1 MLREFTASIQKQNF
15 TPEQS
20 GDVYDPDTRLKK
32 EAMKKRVEARI
43 AEKKAAEEL
52 RIKNQEDINKAVR
65 TPVSPDL
72 QLKKI
77 ISGMQKNVDQYGIEA
92 AKELGIDY
100 GGTVNK
106 GFKVVPEGS
115 NSPNFQE
122 FVDSGKWEEIESQD
136 YRDRT
141 KLNAQNAD
149 GTVWFGK
156 TGTDSAGHNATKRY
170 SGNKPWIENPT
181 DKELRQ
187 WLIDNNIETLNVAG
201 NRSYGT
207 EELGQQAKE
216 TIVKAVQPDTP
227 TSKNTLKIY
236 YPYSNKN
243 KTINHANSYKQIVE
257 AQNPGL
263 TVELVDNKSQAD
275 MIFGR
280 GQGMGNPFSHESS
293 HSEVIVKTRF
303 FDETMIMY
311 EAWLKGEPM
320 PEGTTP
326 ITPEQQKRLDAL
338 KAEWDNKLKPFVS
351 SSSFETVKRYSV
363 EDLRNNP
370 DKIYIFGDNTE
381 GWGKGGQAIVRDE
394 PNAFGISTKDSPTQF
409 MSDNNF
415 EANKAKIDADIAA
428 IKADGRPIVFPED
441 GIGTGR
447 ADLQNK
453 APRTWAYLQKELNKL
468 KGNNTK
474 VKTFEVSTKGD
485 AFGKQFS
492 ALNATFKE
500 GEVAGRTVEDIWQNE
515 IKKSG
520 KGKPPAPDS
529 VLYGRTL
536 EESKLAYKEL
546 WKFWMDEN
554 PELALKLIKK
564 INDENLQLTDSFAG
578 PNTVSQAEALQEIAE
593 EIIEELNARNMDLS
607 TISYDKIDD
616 SIKTSG
622 GSVGAAKFTDDF
634 FDPNAGKIT
643 SLPDNHI
650 FVFGSNEAGRH
661 GKGAALDAVNN
672 FGAETGKGFG
682 LQGQS
687 FAIPTKDGNLN
698 VLDNKQIQNYV
709 NQFLEFAKQNPDKT
723 FVFTDIGTGLAGKD
737 SSEIASMLSNK
748 TDNVII
754 SKNFNNKLGGGS
766 LGAAKLNDTN
776 VFDTMIEEYTPGSKF
791 LDDFKSS
798 IPGYILVPFEQMIE
812 SGLKMSGY
820 KEAAKIATK
829 LVAWELYTFATSLGA
844 NVIGKGEGALTSP
857 RLAQAYLLLGEEE
870 KFKERAE
877 NIEKDMMENSAAVGQ
892 PLMSAIIKAMPSY
905 WLDEWLLKRNPEF
918 KGWKEMFPQV
928 ATLKKGADWGIGKLF
943 GNGK

>member
-43 AEKKAAEEL
+43 AAKK
-52 RIKNQEDINKAVR
+52 N
-65 TPVSPDL
+65 VSEDL

-187 WLIDNNIETLNVAG
+187 WLIENNIETLNVAG

-500 GEVAGRTVEDIWQNE
+500 GPYAGRTIEDVWQNE

-520 KGKPPAPDS
+520 KGKPPAQNSILFGKDYQ
-529 VLYGRTL
+529 V
-536 EESKLAYKEL
+536 SKDEYQKL
-546 WKFWMDEN
+546 WQMWADEN
-554 PELALKLIKK
+554 PELMNQLKAKV
-564 INDENLQLTDSFAG
+564 DEGYYLVDSFAG
-578 PNTVSQAEALQEIAE
+578 DPNKTVNQAEALTN
-593 EIIEELNARNMDLS
+593 IIN
-607 TISYDKIDD
+607 
-616 SIKTSG
+616 
-622 GSVGAAKFTDDF
+622 KFT
-634 FDPNAGKIT
+634 
-643 SLPDNHI
+643 
-650 FVFGSNEAGRH
+650 R
-661 GKGAALDAVNN
+661 
-672 FGAETGKGFG
+672 
-682 LQGQS
+682 
-687 FAIPTKDGNLN
+687 
-698 VLDNKQIQNYV
+698 
-709 NQFLEFAKQNPDKT
+709 
-723 FVFTDIGTGLAGKD
+723 
-737 SSEIASMLSNK
+737 
-748 TDNVII
+748 
-754 SKNFNNKLGGGS
+754 GGS
-766 LGAAKLNDTN
+766 LGAAKLNDPN
-776 VFDTMIEEYTPGSKF
+776 VFDEVIEEYTPGNKF
-791 LDDFKSS
+791 IKEIVGN
-798 IPGYILVPFEQMIE
+798 IPGWIIVPIEQAIE
-812 SGLKMSGY
+812 SGLRLSGY
-820 KEAAKIATK
+820 STAAALAQK
-829 LVAWELYTFATSLGA
+829 LVQWELYTFAVSLGA
-844 NVIGKGEGALTSP
+844 NAIGRGEGALVSP
-857 RLAQAYLLLGEEE
+857 QLAQAHLILGNEDEFR
-870 KFKERAE
+870 KRAATM
-877 NIEKDMMENSAAVGQ
+877 EKDMMQNSAEVGSGM
-892 PLMSAIIKAMPSY
+892 MSAIIKAMPSY
-905 WLDEWLLKRNPEF
+905 WKDEWLLKRNPEF
-918 KGWKEMFPQV
+918 KGWMEMFPDLAYV
-928 ATLKKGADWGIGKLF
+928 KTRTEKGIDWGIGKLF

>member
-15 TPEQS
+15 SPEQS

-32 EAMKKRVEARI
+32 EAMKKRVEARM
-43 AEKKAAEEL
+43 AEKKEVKEL
-52 RIKNQEDINKAVR
+52 DIKNQENIDKTVR
-65 TPVSPDL
+65 TNVSQDL

-92 AKELGIDY
+92 AKELGLDY

-122 FVDSGKWEEIESQD
+122 FVDSGKWEEIKSQ
-136 YRDRT
+136 YYPDRT
-141 KLNAQNAD
+141 KANAQNAD
-149 GTVWFGK
+149 GTVWFGE
-156 TGTDSAGHNATKRY
+156 GDSRGYGATKKF
-170 SGNKPWIENPT
+170 SSNKPWIENPT

-207 EELGQQAKE
+207 EELGQQAQE
-216 TIVKAVQPDTP
+216 TIVKAVQGDTL

-236 YPYSNKN
+236 YPYANKN

-275 MIFGR
+275 MVFGR
-280 GQGMGNPFSHESS
+280 GQGMGNPFSHESL
-293 HSEVIVKTRF
+293 HKEVIVETRF

-320 PEGTTP
+320 PEGTVP
-326 ITPEQQKRLDAL
+326 ITPEQQKKLDAL

-363 EDLRNNP
+363 EDLRNNS

-409 MSDNNF
+409 MSDDNF

-468 KGNNTK
+468 KG
-474 VKTFEVSTKGD
+474 
-485 AFGKQFS
+485 
-492 ALNATFKE
+492 
-500 GEVAGRTVEDIWQNE
+500 
-515 IKKSG
+515 
-520 KGKPPAPDS
+520 
-529 VLYGRTL
+529 
-536 EESKLAYKEL
+536 
-546 WKFWMDEN
+546 
-554 PELALKLIKK
+554 
-564 INDENLQLTDSFAG
+564 
-578 PNTVSQAEALQEIAE
+578 
-593 EIIEELNARNMDLS
+593 
-607 TISYDKIDD
+607 
-616 SIKTSG
+616 
-622 GSVGAAKFTDDF
+622 
-634 FDPNAGKIT
+634 
-643 SLPDNHI
+643 
-650 FVFGSNEAGRH
+650 
-661 GKGAALDAVNN
+661 
-672 FGAETGKGFG
+672 
-682 LQGQS
+682 
-687 FAIPTKDGNLN
+687 
-698 VLDNKQIQNYV
+698 
-709 NQFLEFAKQNPDKT
+709 
-723 FVFTDIGTGLAGKD
+723 
-737 SSEIASMLSNK
+737 
-748 TDNVII
+748 
-754 SKNFNNKLGGGS
+754 GGS
-766 LGAAKLNDTN
+766 LGAAKLNDPN
-776 VFDTMIEEYTPGSKF
+776 VFDEMIEEYTPGSKF

-798 IPGYILVPFEQMIE
+798 IPGYILVPFEQMLE
-812 SGLKMSGY
+812 SGLKASGRAD
-820 KEAAKIATK
+820 AAKVAGK

-844 NVIGKGEGALTSP
+844 NVIGRGEGALTSP
-857 RLAQAYLLLGEEE
+857 RLAQAYLLLGDE
-870 KFKERAE
+870 KEFKKRAE

-892 PLMSAIIKAMPSY
+892 SLMSAIIKAMPSY
-905 WLDEWLLKRNPEF
+905 WFDEWLLKRNPEF
-918 KGWKEMFPQV
+918 AGWKEMFPQV
-928 ATLKKGADWGIGKLF
+928 ATLKKGAEIGLGKLF

>member
-15 TPEQS
+15 SPEQS

-32 EAMKKRVEARI
+32 EAMKKRVEARM
-43 AEKKAAEEL
+43 AEKKEVKEL
-52 RIKNQEDINKAVR
+52 DIKNQENIDKTVR
-65 TPVSPDL
+65 TNVSQDL

-92 AKELGIDY
+92 AKELGLDY

-122 FVDSGKWEEIESQD
+122 FVDSGKWEEIKSQ
-136 YRDRT
+136 YYPDRT
-141 KLNAQNAD
+141 KANAQNAD
-149 GTVWFGK
+149 GTVWFGE
-156 TGTDSAGHNATKRY
+156 GDSRGYGATKKF
-170 SGNKPWIENPT
+170 SSNKPWIENPT

-207 EELGQQAKE
+207 EELGQQAQE
-216 TIVKAVQPDTP
+216 TIVKAVQGDTL

-236 YPYSNKN
+236 YPYANKN

-275 MIFGR
+275 MVFGR
-280 GQGMGNPFSHESS
+280 GQGMGNPFSHESL
-293 HSEVIVKTRF
+293 HKEVIVETRF

-320 PEGTTP
+320 PEGTIP
-326 ITPEQQKRLDAL
+326 ITPEQQKKLDAL

-363 EDLRNNP
+363 EDLRNNS

-409 MSDNNF
+409 MSDDNF

-468 KGNNTK
+468 KG
-474 VKTFEVSTKGD
+474 
-485 AFGKQFS
+485 
-492 ALNATFKE
+492 
-500 GEVAGRTVEDIWQNE
+500 
-515 IKKSG
+515 
-520 KGKPPAPDS
+520 
-529 VLYGRTL
+529 
-536 EESKLAYKEL
+536 
-546 WKFWMDEN
+546 
-554 PELALKLIKK
+554 
-564 INDENLQLTDSFAG
+564 
-578 PNTVSQAEALQEIAE
+578 
-593 EIIEELNARNMDLS
+593 
-607 TISYDKIDD
+607 
-616 SIKTSG
+616 
-622 GSVGAAKFTDDF
+622 
-634 FDPNAGKIT
+634 
-643 SLPDNHI
+643 
-650 FVFGSNEAGRH
+650 
-661 GKGAALDAVNN
+661 
-672 FGAETGKGFG
+672 
-682 LQGQS
+682 
-687 FAIPTKDGNLN
+687 
-698 VLDNKQIQNYV
+698 
-709 NQFLEFAKQNPDKT
+709 
-723 FVFTDIGTGLAGKD
+723 
-737 SSEIASMLSNK
+737 
-748 TDNVII
+748 
-754 SKNFNNKLGGGS
+754 GGS
-766 LGAAKLNDTN
+766 LGAAKLNDPN
-776 VFDTMIEEYTPGSKF
+776 VFDEMIEEYTPGSKF

-798 IPGYILVPFEQMIE
+798 IPGYILVPFEQMLE
-812 SGLKMSGY
+812 SGLKASGRAD
-820 KEAAKIATK
+820 AAKVAGK

-844 NVIGKGEGALTSP
+844 NVIGRGEGALTSP
-857 RLAQAYLLLGEEE
+857 RLAQAYLLLGDE
-870 KFKERAE
+870 KEFKKRAE

-892 PLMSAIIKAMPSY
+892 SLMSAIIKAMPSY
-905 WLDEWLLKRNPEF
+905 WFDEWLLKRNPEF
-918 KGWKEMFPQV
+918 AGWKEMFPQV
-928 ATLKKGADWGIGKLF
+928 ATLKKGAEIGLGKLF

>member
-15 TPEQS
+15 VPEQS

-32 EAMKKRVEARI
+32 EAMKKRVEARL
-43 AEKKAAEEL
+43 AAKKTVET
-52 RIKNQEDINKAVR
+52 N
-65 TPVSPDL
+65 VSQDL
-72 QLKKI
+72 KLKKI

-92 AKELGIDY
+92 AKELGLDY
-100 GGTVNK
+100 GGSVNK
-106 GFKVVPEGS
+106 GFKVVPAGS

-187 WLIDNNIETLNVAG
+187 WLIDNKIETLNVAG

-207 EELGQQAKE
+207 EELGQQAQE
-216 TIVKAVQPDTP
+216 TIVKAVQGDT
-227 TSKNTLKIY
+227 T
-236 YPYSNKN
+236 
-243 KTINHANSYKQIVE
+243 A
-257 AQNPGL
+257 
-263 TVELVDNKSQAD
+263 
-275 MIFGR
+275 
-280 GQGMGNPFSHESS
+280 
-293 HSEVIVKTRF
+293 
-303 FDETMIMY
+303 
-311 EAWLKGEPM
+311 
-320 PEGTTP
+320 
-326 ITPEQQKRLDAL
+326 
-338 KAEWDNKLKPFVS
+338 
-351 SSSFETVKRYSV
+351 FETVKRYSV

-409 MSDNNF
+409 MSDDNF

-468 KGNNTK
+468 KGDNTK

-485 AFGKQFS
+485 DFGKQFS

-500 GEVAGRTVEDIWQNE
+500 GPYAGRTIEDVWQKE

-520 KGKPPAPDS
+520 KGKPPSKDS
-529 VLYGRTL
+529 ILFGSDIM
-536 EESKLAYKEL
+536 ESKVEYQKL
-546 WKFWMDEN
+546 WEMWLREN
-554 PELALKLIKK
+554 PELMNQLKNKVNEGFTLV
-564 INDENLQLTDSFAG
+564 DSFAG
-578 PNTVSQAEALQEIAE
+578 DPSRTVNQAEALTN
-593 EIIEELNARNMDLS
+593 IINQD
-607 TISYDKIDD
+607 
-616 SIKTSG
+616 
-622 GSVGAAKFTDDF
+622 
-634 FDPNAGKIT
+634 
-643 SLPDNHI
+643 
-650 FVFGSNEAGRH
+650 
-661 GKGAALDAVNN
+661 N
-672 FGAETGKGFG
+672 FGA
-682 LQGQS
+682 
-687 FAIPTKDGNLN
+687 
-698 VLDNKQIQNYV
+698 
-709 NQFLEFAKQNPDKT
+709 
-723 FVFTDIGTGLAGKD
+723 
-737 SSEIASMLSNK
+737 
-748 TDNVII
+748 
-754 SKNFNNKLGGGS
+754 S
-766 LGAAKLNDTN
+766 LGAAKLNDPV
-776 VFDTMIEEYTPGSKF
+776 VFDELVEEYTPGSKF

-798 IPGYILVPFEQMIE
+798 IPGYILVPFEQMLE
-812 SGLKMSGY
+812 SGLKASGY
-820 KEAAKIATK
+820 KEAAKIAGK

-844 NVIGKGEGALTSP
+844 NVIGRGEGALTSP
-857 RLAQAYLLLGEEE
+857 RLAQAYLLLGDEE

-877 NIEKDMMENSAAVGQ
+877 NIEEDMMENSAAVGQ
-892 PLMSAIIKAMPSY
+892 PIMSAIIKAMPSY

-918 KGWKEMFPQV
+918 AGWKEMFPQV
-928 ATLKKGADWGIGKLF
+928 ATLKKGADIGLGKLF

>member
-15 TPEQS
+15 TPEQG
-20 GDVYDPDTRLKK
+20 GDVYDPDKRLKK

-43 AEKKAAEEL
+43 AAKKL
-52 RIKNQEDINKAVR
+52 
-65 TPVSPDL
+65 VSEDL

-122 FVDSGKWEEIESQD
+122 FVDSGKWEEIESQS
-136 YRDRT
+136 YPDRT
-141 KLNAQNAD
+141 KANAQNAD
-149 GTVWFGK
+149 GTVWFGE
-156 TGTDSAGHNATKRY
+156 GDSKGYDATKNY

-216 TIVKAVQPDTP
+216 TIVKAVQEDIP

-236 YPYSNKN
+236 YPYANKN

-263 TVELVDNKSQAD
+263 TVELVNNKSQAD
-275 MIFGR
+275 MVFGR
-280 GQGMGNPFSHESS
+280 GQGMGNPFSHQSS

-320 PEGTTP
+320 PEGTVP

-351 SSSFETVKRYSV
+351 SSSFETVKKYSV

-370 DKIYIFGDNTE
+370 NKIYIFGDNTE

-409 MSDNNF
+409 MSDDNF

-468 KGNNTK
+468 KGDNTK

-485 AFGKQFS
+485 DFGKQFS

-500 GEVAGRTVEDIWQNE
+500 GEAAGRTIEDIWQNE

-529 VLYGRTL
+529 VLYGKTL
-536 EESKLAYKEL
+536 EESKSAYKEL
-546 WKFWMDEN
+546 WKYWMDEN
-554 PELALKLIKK
+554 PELGLKLIKK
-564 INDENLQLTDSFAG
+564 ISDEGLQLTDSFAG

-593 EIIEELNARNMDLS
+593 EIIGELNAGNMDLS
-607 TISYDKIDD
+607 EVSYEQIEDAF
-616 SIKTSG
+616 KTS
-622 GSVGAAKFTDDF
+622 
-634 FDPNAGKIT
+634 
-643 SLPDNHI
+643 
-650 FVFGSNEAGRH
+650 
-661 GKGAALDAVNN
+661 
-672 FGAETGKGFG
+672 
-682 LQGQS
+682 
-687 FAIPTKDGNLN
+687 
-698 VLDNKQIQNYV
+698 
-709 NQFLEFAKQNPDKT
+709 
-723 FVFTDIGTGLAGKD
+723 
-737 SSEIASMLSNK
+737 
-748 TDNVII
+748 
-754 SKNFNNKLGGGS
+754 GGS

-776 VFDTMIEEYTPGSKF
+776 VFDTTIEKYTPGSKF

-820 KEAAKIATK
+820 KEASKIAGK
-829 LVAWELYTFATSLGA
+829 LVAWELYTFAISLGA

-905 WLDEWLLKRNPEF
+905 WMDEWLLKRNPEF

-928 ATLKKGADWGIGKLF
+928 ATLKKGAEIGLGKLF

>member
-15 TPEQS
+15 TPEQG
-20 GDVYDPDTRLKK
+20 GDVYDPDKRLKK

-43 AEKKAAEEL
+43 AAKKL
-52 RIKNQEDINKAVR
+52 
-65 TPVSPDL
+65 VSEDL

-122 FVDSGKWEEIESQD
+122 FVDSGKWEEIESQ
-136 YRDRT
+136 YYPDRT
-141 KLNAQNAD
+141 KANAQNAD
-149 GTVWFGK
+149 GTVWFGE
-156 TGTDSAGHNATKRY
+156 GDSKGYGATKRY

-216 TIVKAVQPDTP
+216 TIVKAVQGDTP

-236 YPYSNKN
+236 YPYANKN

-263 TVELVDNKSQAD
+263 NVELVDNKSQAD
-275 MIFGR
+275 MVFGR

-320 PEGTTP
+320 PEGTVP
-326 ITPEQQKRLDAL
+326 ITPEQQKKLDAL
-338 KAEWDNKLKPFVS
+338 KTEWDNKLKPFVS

-409 MSDNNF
+409 MSDDNF

-468 KGNNTK
+468 KGDNTK

-500 GEVAGRTVEDIWQNE
+500 GPYAGRTIEDVWQNE

-520 KGKPPAPDS
+520 KGKPPAQNSILFGKDYQ
-529 VLYGRTL
+529 V
-536 EESKLAYKEL
+536 SKDEYQKL
-546 WKFWMDEN
+546 WQMWADEN
-554 PELALKLIKK
+554 PELINQLKVKV
-564 INDENLQLTDSFAG
+564 DEGYSLVDSFAG
-578 PNTVSQAEALQEIAE
+578 DPNKTVNQAEALSNIVNNYQNEGIGGRPYDLKNGIPVDSKGNPIKSIGSADKNITIYRVVPEGVNTVNPNDWVFINQGQAE
-593 EIIEELNARNMDLS
+593 EALKNANKNSDGKFNLIEMEVSQGDVYPAS
-607 TISYDKIDD
+607 K
-616 SIKTSG
+616 G
-622 GSVGAAKFTDDF
+622 G
-634 FDPNAGKIT
+634 
-643 SLPDNHI
+643 
-650 FVFGSNEAGRH
+650 
-661 GKGAALDAVNN
+661 
-672 FGAETGKGFG
+672 
-682 LQGQS
+682 
-687 FAIPTKDGNLN
+687 
-698 VLDNKQIQNYV
+698 
-709 NQFLEFAKQNPDKT
+709 LEMGYTPK
-723 FVFTDIGTGLAGKD
+723 
-737 SSEIASMLSNK
+737 
-748 TDNVII
+748 
-754 SKNFNNKLGGGS
+754 GGS

-820 KEAAKIATK
+820 KEAAKIAGK

-844 NVIGKGEGALTSP
+844 NVIGRGEGALTSP

-870 KFKERAE
+870 KFRERAE

-905 WLDEWLLKRNPEF
+905 WMDEWLLKRNPEF

-928 ATLKKGADWGIGKLF
+928 ATLKKGADIGLGKLF

>member
-216 TIVKAVQPDTP
+216 TIVKAVQGDTP

-236 YPYSNKN
+236 YPYANKN

-607 TISYDKIDD
+607 TISYDKIED
-616 SIKTSG
+616 SIKTS
-622 GSVGAAKFTDDF
+622 
-634 FDPNAGKIT
+634 
-643 SLPDNHI
+643 
-650 FVFGSNEAGRH
+650 
-661 GKGAALDAVNN
+661 
-672 FGAETGKGFG
+672 
-682 LQGQS
+682 
-687 FAIPTKDGNLN
+687 
-698 VLDNKQIQNYV
+698 
-709 NQFLEFAKQNPDKT
+709 
-723 FVFTDIGTGLAGKD
+723 
-737 SSEIASMLSNK
+737 
-748 TDNVII
+748 
-754 SKNFNNKLGGGS
+754 GGS

>member
-15 TPEQS
+15 TPEQG
-20 GDVYDPDTRLKK
+20 GDVYDPDKRLKK

-43 AEKKAAEEL
+43 AAKKL
-52 RIKNQEDINKAVR
+52 
-65 TPVSPDL
+65 VSEDL

-106 GFKVVPEGS
+106 GFKVVPEGN

-122 FVDSGKWEEIESQD
+122 FVDSGKWEEIKSQS
-136 YRDRT
+136 YPDRT
-141 KLNAQNAD
+141 KANAQNAD

-156 TGTDSAGHNATKRY
+156 TGTDSAGHNATKKY

-216 TIVKAVQPDTP
+216 TIVKAVQGDIP

-236 YPYSNKN
+236 YPYANKN

-263 TVELVDNKSQAD
+263 TVELVNNKSQAD
-275 MIFGR
+275 MVFGR

-320 PEGTTP
+320 PEGTVP
-326 ITPEQQKRLDAL
+326 ITPEQQKKLDAL

-370 DKIYIFGDNTE
+370 NKIYIFGDNTE

-409 MSDNNF
+409 MSDDNF

-468 KGNNTK
+468 KGDNTK

-485 AFGKQFS
+485 DFGKQFS

-500 GEVAGRTVEDIWQNE
+500 GPYAGRTVEDVWQNE

-520 KGKPPAPDS
+520 KGKPPSKNSILFGSDIM
-529 VLYGRTL
+529 
-536 EESKLAYKEL
+536 ESKVEYQKL
-546 WKFWMDEN
+546 WEMWLREN
-554 PELALKLIKK
+554 PESMKQLKNKVNEGFTLV
-564 INDENLQLTDSFAG
+564 DSFAG
-578 PNTVSQAEALQEIAE
+578 DPSKTVNQAEALTN
-593 EIIEELNARNMDLS
+593 IINQD
-607 TISYDKIDD
+607 
-616 SIKTSG
+616 
-622 GSVGAAKFTDDF
+622 
-634 FDPNAGKIT
+634 
-643 SLPDNHI
+643 
-650 FVFGSNEAGRH
+650 
-661 GKGAALDAVNN
+661 N
-672 FGAETGKGFG
+672 FGA
-682 LQGQS
+682 
-687 FAIPTKDGNLN
+687 
-698 VLDNKQIQNYV
+698 
-709 NQFLEFAKQNPDKT
+709 
-723 FVFTDIGTGLAGKD
+723 
-737 SSEIASMLSNK
+737 
-748 TDNVII
+748 
-754 SKNFNNKLGGGS
+754 S
-766 LGAAKLNDTN
+766 LGAAKLNDPN
-776 VFDTMIEEYTPGSKF
+776 VFNEVIEEYTPGNKF
-791 LDDFKSS
+791 IKEIVGN
-798 IPGYILVPFEQMIE
+798 IPGWIIVPIEQAIE
-812 SGLKMSGY
+812 SGLRMSGY
-820 KEAAKIATK
+820 SAAAALAKK
-829 LVAWELYTFATSLGA
+829 LVQWELYTFAVSLGA
-844 NVIGKGEGALTSP
+844 NAIGRGEGALVSP
-857 RLAQAYLLLGEEE
+857 QLAQAHLILGNEEE
-870 KFKERAE
+870 FRKRAATM
-877 NIEKDMMENSAAVGQ
+877 EKDMMQNSAEVGSGM
-892 PLMSAIIKAMPSY
+892 MSAIIKAMPSY
-905 WLDEWLLKRNPEF
+905 WKDEWLLKRNPEF
-918 KGWKEMFPQV
+918 TGWMEMFPDLAYV
-928 ATLKKGADWGIGKLF
+928 KTKAEKGMDWGIGKLF

>member
-43 AEKKAAEEL
+43 AAKK
-52 RIKNQEDINKAVR
+52 N
-65 TPVSPDL
+65 VSEDL

-554 PELALKLIKK
+554 PELATKLIKK

-607 TISYDKIDD
+607 TISYDKIED
-616 SIKTSG
+616 SIKTS
-622 GSVGAAKFTDDF
+622 
-634 FDPNAGKIT
+634 
-643 SLPDNHI
+643 
-650 FVFGSNEAGRH
+650 
-661 GKGAALDAVNN
+661 
-672 FGAETGKGFG
+672 
-682 LQGQS
+682 
-687 FAIPTKDGNLN
+687 
-698 VLDNKQIQNYV
+698 
-709 NQFLEFAKQNPDKT
+709 
-723 FVFTDIGTGLAGKD
+723 
-737 SSEIASMLSNK
+737 
-748 TDNVII
+748 
-754 SKNFNNKLGGGS
+754 GGS

>member
-32 EAMKKRVEARI
+32 EARKKRVEARL

-52 RIKNQEDINKAVR
+52 RIKNQENINKAVR
-65 TPVSPDL
+65 TPVS
-72 QLKKI
+72 
-77 ISGMQKNVDQYGIEA
+77 
-92 AKELGIDY
+92 
-100 GGTVNK
+100 
-106 GFKVVPEGS
+106 
-115 NSPNFQE
+115 
-122 FVDSGKWEEIESQD
+122 
-136 YRDRT
+136 
-141 KLNAQNAD
+141 
-149 GTVWFGK
+149 
-156 TGTDSAGHNATKRY
+156 
-170 SGNKPWIENPT
+170 
-181 DKELRQ
+181 
-187 WLIDNNIETLNVAG
+187 
-201 NRSYGT
+201 
-207 EELGQQAKE
+207 
-216 TIVKAVQPDTP
+216 TP

-236 YPYSNKN
+236 YPYANKN

-275 MIFGR
+275 MVFGR

-320 PEGTTP
+320 PEGTVP

-409 MSDNNF
+409 MSDDNF

-485 AFGKQFS
+485 AFGRQFS

-500 GEVAGRTVEDIWQNE
+500 GEAAGRTVEDIWQNE

-529 VLYGRTL
+529 PLYGMTL
-536 EESKLAYKEL
+536 EDSKKAYKEL
-546 WKFWMDEN
+546 WKYWMDEN

-593 EIIEELNARNMDLS
+593 EIIEELNAGGMDLS
-607 TISYDKIDD
+607 TKSYEDIEDAF
-616 SIKTSG
+616 KTS
-622 GSVGAAKFTDDF
+622 
-634 FDPNAGKIT
+634 
-643 SLPDNHI
+643 
-650 FVFGSNEAGRH
+650 
-661 GKGAALDAVNN
+661 
-672 FGAETGKGFG
+672 
-682 LQGQS
+682 
-687 FAIPTKDGNLN
+687 
-698 VLDNKQIQNYV
+698 
-709 NQFLEFAKQNPDKT
+709 
-723 FVFTDIGTGLAGKD
+723 
-737 SSEIASMLSNK
+737 
-748 TDNVII
+748 
-754 SKNFNNKLGGGS
+754 GGS

-776 VFDTMIEEYTPGSKF
+776 VFDTMIEEYTPGNKF

-798 IPGYILVPFEQMIE
+798 VPGYILVPFEQMIE

-820 KEAAKIATK
+820 KEAAKIASK

-844 NVIGKGEGALTSP
+844 NVIGRGEGALTSP

-870 KFKERAE
+870 KFKERSE

-928 ATLKKGADWGIGKLF
+928 ATLKKGAEIGLGKLF

>member
-15 TPEQS
+15 TPEQG
-20 GDVYDPDTRLKK
+20 GDVYDPDKRLKK

-43 AEKKAAEEL
+43 AAKKL
-52 RIKNQEDINKAVR
+52 
-65 TPVSPDL
+65 VSEDL

-122 FVDSGKWEEIESQD
+122 FVNSGKWEEIESQS
-136 YRDRT
+136 YPDRT
-141 KLNAQNAD
+141 KANAQNAD

-156 TGTDSAGHNATKRY
+156 TGTDSAGHNATKKY

-216 TIVKAVQPDTP
+216 TIVKAVQGDIP

-236 YPYSNKN
+236 YPYANKN

-263 TVELVDNKSQAD
+263 TVELVNNKSQAD
-275 MIFGR
+275 MVFGR

-320 PEGTTP
+320 PEGTVP
-326 ITPEQQKRLDAL
+326 ITPEQQKKLDAL

-370 DKIYIFGDNTE
+370 NKIYIFGDNTE

-409 MSDNNF
+409 MSDDNF

-468 KGNNTK
+468 R
-474 VKTFEVSTKGD
+474 S
-485 AFGKQFS
+485 
-492 ALNATFKE
+492 
-500 GEVAGRTVEDIWQNE
+500 
-515 IKKSG
+515 
-520 KGKPPAPDS
+520 
-529 VLYGRTL
+529 
-536 EESKLAYKEL
+536 
-546 WKFWMDEN
+546 
-554 PELALKLIKK
+554 
-564 INDENLQLTDSFAG
+564 
-578 PNTVSQAEALQEIAE
+578 
-593 EIIEELNARNMDLS
+593 
-607 TISYDKIDD
+607 
-616 SIKTSG
+616 
-622 GSVGAAKFTDDF
+622 
-634 FDPNAGKIT
+634 
-643 SLPDNHI
+643 
-650 FVFGSNEAGRH
+650 
-661 GKGAALDAVNN
+661 
-672 FGAETGKGFG
+672 
-682 LQGQS
+682 
-687 FAIPTKDGNLN
+687 
-698 VLDNKQIQNYV
+698 
-709 NQFLEFAKQNPDKT
+709 
-723 FVFTDIGTGLAGKD
+723 
-737 SSEIASMLSNK
+737 
-748 TDNVII
+748 
-754 SKNFNNKLGGGS
+754 GGS
-766 LGAAKLNDTN
+766 LGAAKLNDPN
-776 VFDTMIEEYTPGSKF
+776 VFDEVIKEYTPGNKF
-791 LDDFKSS
+791 IKEIVGN
-798 IPGYILVPFEQMIE
+798 IPGWIIVPIEQAIE
-812 SGLKMSGY
+812 SGLRMSGY
-820 KEAAKIATK
+820 SAAAALAKK
-829 LVAWELYTFATSLGA
+829 LVQWELYTFAVSLGA
-844 NVIGKGEGALTSP
+844 NAIGRGEGALVSP
-857 RLAQAYLLLGEEE
+857 QLAQAHLILGNEEE
-870 KFKERAE
+870 FRKRAATM
-877 NIEKDMMENSAAVGQ
+877 EKDMMQNSAEVGSGM
-892 PLMSAIIKAMPSY
+892 MSAIIKAMPSY
-905 WLDEWLLKRNPEF
+905 WKDEWLLKRNPEF
-918 KGWKEMFPQV
+918 TGWMEMFPDLAYV
-928 ATLKKGADWGIGKLF
+928 KTKAEKGMDWGIGKLF

>member
-15 TPEQS
+15 SPEQS

-32 EAMKKRVEARI
+32 EAMKKRVEARM
-43 AEKKAAEEL
+43 AEKKEVKEL
-52 RIKNQEDINKAVR
+52 DIKNQENIDKTVR
-65 TPVSPDL
+65 TNVSQDL

-92 AKELGIDY
+92 AKELGLDY

-122 FVDSGKWEEIESQD
+122 FVDSGKWEEIKSQ
-136 YRDRT
+136 YYPDRT
-141 KLNAQNAD
+141 KANAQNAD
-149 GTVWFGK
+149 GTVWFGE
-156 TGTDSAGHNATKRY
+156 GDSRGYGATKKF
-170 SGNKPWIENPT
+170 SSNKPWIENPT

-187 WLIDNNIETLNVAG
+187 WLIDNNVETLNVAG

-207 EELGQQAKE
+207 EELGQQAQE
-216 TIVKAVQPDTP
+216 TIVKAVQGDTL

-236 YPYSNKN
+236 YPYANKN

-275 MIFGR
+275 MVFGR
-280 GQGMGNPFSHESS
+280 GQGMGNPFSHESL
-293 HSEVIVKTRF
+293 HKEVIVETRF

-320 PEGTTP
+320 PEGTIP
-326 ITPEQQKRLDAL
+326 ITPEQQKKLDAL

-363 EDLRNNP
+363 EDLRNNS

-409 MSDNNF
+409 MSDDNF

-468 KGNNTK
+468 KG
-474 VKTFEVSTKGD
+474 
-485 AFGKQFS
+485 
-492 ALNATFKE
+492 
-500 GEVAGRTVEDIWQNE
+500 
-515 IKKSG
+515 
-520 KGKPPAPDS
+520 
-529 VLYGRTL
+529 
-536 EESKLAYKEL
+536 
-546 WKFWMDEN
+546 
-554 PELALKLIKK
+554 
-564 INDENLQLTDSFAG
+564 
-578 PNTVSQAEALQEIAE
+578 
-593 EIIEELNARNMDLS
+593 
-607 TISYDKIDD
+607 
-616 SIKTSG
+616 
-622 GSVGAAKFTDDF
+622 
-634 FDPNAGKIT
+634 
-643 SLPDNHI
+643 
-650 FVFGSNEAGRH
+650 
-661 GKGAALDAVNN
+661 
-672 FGAETGKGFG
+672 
-682 LQGQS
+682 
-687 FAIPTKDGNLN
+687 
-698 VLDNKQIQNYV
+698 
-709 NQFLEFAKQNPDKT
+709 
-723 FVFTDIGTGLAGKD
+723 
-737 SSEIASMLSNK
+737 
-748 TDNVII
+748 
-754 SKNFNNKLGGGS
+754 GGS
-766 LGAAKLNDTN
+766 LGAAKLNDPN
-776 VFDTMIEEYTPGSKF
+776 VFDEMIEEYTPGSKF

-798 IPGYILVPFEQMIE
+798 IPGYILVPFEQMLE
-812 SGLKMSGY
+812 SGLKASGRAD
-820 KEAAKIATK
+820 AAKVAGK

-844 NVIGKGEGALTSP
+844 NVIGRGEGALTSP
-857 RLAQAYLLLGEEE
+857 RLAQAYLLLGDE
-870 KFKERAE
+870 KEFKKRAE

-892 PLMSAIIKAMPSY
+892 SLMSAIIKAMPSY
-905 WLDEWLLKRNPEF
+905 WFDEWLLKRNPEF
-918 KGWKEMFPQV
+918 AGWKEMFPQV
-928 ATLKKGADWGIGKLF
+928 ATLKKGAEIGLGKLF

>member
-15 TPEQS
+15 SPEQS

-32 EAMKKRVEARI
+32 EAMKKRVEARM
-43 AEKKAAEEL
+43 AEKKEVKEL
-52 RIKNQEDINKAVR
+52 DIKNQENIDKTVR
-65 TPVSPDL
+65 TNVSQDL

-92 AKELGIDY
+92 AKELGLDY

-122 FVDSGKWEEIESQD
+122 FVDSGKWEEIKSQ
-136 YRDRT
+136 YYPDRT
-141 KLNAQNAD
+141 KANAQNAD
-149 GTVWFGK
+149 GTVWFGE
-156 TGTDSAGHNATKRY
+156 GDSRGYGATKKF
-170 SGNKPWIENPT
+170 SSNKPWIENPT

-207 EELGQQAKE
+207 EELGQQAQE
-216 TIVKAVQPDTP
+216 TIVKAVQGDTL

-236 YPYSNKN
+236 YPYANKN

-263 TVELVDNKSQAD
+263 TVELVNNKSQAD
-275 MIFGR
+275 MVFGR
-280 GQGMGNPFSHESS
+280 GQGMGNPFSHESL
-293 HSEVIVKTRF
+293 HKEVIVETRF

-320 PEGTTP
+320 PEGTVP
-326 ITPEQQKRLDAL
+326 ITPEQQKKLDAL

-363 EDLRNNP
+363 EDLRNNS

-409 MSDNNF
+409 MSDDNF

-468 KGNNTK
+468 KG
-474 VKTFEVSTKGD
+474 
-485 AFGKQFS
+485 
-492 ALNATFKE
+492 
-500 GEVAGRTVEDIWQNE
+500 
-515 IKKSG
+515 
-520 KGKPPAPDS
+520 
-529 VLYGRTL
+529 
-536 EESKLAYKEL
+536 
-546 WKFWMDEN
+546 
-554 PELALKLIKK
+554 
-564 INDENLQLTDSFAG
+564 
-578 PNTVSQAEALQEIAE
+578 
-593 EIIEELNARNMDLS
+593 
-607 TISYDKIDD
+607 
-616 SIKTSG
+616 
-622 GSVGAAKFTDDF
+622 
-634 FDPNAGKIT
+634 
-643 SLPDNHI
+643 
-650 FVFGSNEAGRH
+650 
-661 GKGAALDAVNN
+661 
-672 FGAETGKGFG
+672 
-682 LQGQS
+682 
-687 FAIPTKDGNLN
+687 
-698 VLDNKQIQNYV
+698 
-709 NQFLEFAKQNPDKT
+709 
-723 FVFTDIGTGLAGKD
+723 
-737 SSEIASMLSNK
+737 
-748 TDNVII
+748 
-754 SKNFNNKLGGGS
+754 GGS
-766 LGAAKLNDTN
+766 LGAAKLNDPN
-776 VFDTMIEEYTPGSKF
+776 VFDEMIEEYTPGSKF

-798 IPGYILVPFEQMIE
+798 IPGYILVPFEQMLE
-812 SGLKMSGY
+812 SGLKASGRAD
-820 KEAAKIATK
+820 AAKVAGK

-844 NVIGKGEGALTSP
+844 NVIGRGEGALTSP
-857 RLAQAYLLLGEEE
+857 RLAQAYLLLGDE
-870 KFKERAE
+870 KEFKKRAE

-892 PLMSAIIKAMPSY
+892 SLMSAIIKAMPSY
-905 WLDEWLLKRNPEF
+905 WFDEWLLKRNPEF
-918 KGWKEMFPQV
+918 AGWKEMFPQV
-928 ATLKKGADWGIGKLF
+928 ATLKKGAEIGLGKLF